1 MLYYGMYTV
10 CMYISIIICT
20 YIYTHN
26 MYVHIHT
33 LVHTC
38 MYTPISSKFTY
49 THPLV
54 LYMYI
59 HVQVYTVY
67 TQLHCIIIA
76 F

>member
-1 MLYYGMYTV
+1 
-10 CMYISIIICT
+10 
-20 YIYTHN
+20 

-33 LVHTC
+33 LVLYIHTC
-38 MYTPISSKFTY
+38 MYTPISSKFTCTY

-54 LYMYI
+54 LYMDI

-76 F
+76 FQSVFALPYEN